1 MGEKGEEQ
9 VTFEEK
15 LEKFKSERVGF
26 RVSSE
31 DIADELAKVFTKEG
45 MVDRDGSSPTHA
57 LEYCLTEHTEYPG
70 VPYIAYNYNKGEHE
84 LSYGTDDFTD
94 EAPIDLLDVTLEEL
108 KEYNG

>member
-1 MGEKGEEQ
+1 M
-9 VTFEEK
+9 TFKEK

-45 MVDRDGSSPTHA
+45 MVDRDGSSPAQT
-57 LEYCLTEHTEYPG
+57 LEFYLTKYKEYPG
-70 VPYIAYNYNKGEHE
+70 VPYIAYNYIEGEHM
-84 LSYGTDDFTD
+84 LSHGTDDFTD

>member
-1 MGEKGEEQ
+1 M
-9 VTFEEK
+9 TFKEK

-45 MVDRDGSSPTHA
+45 MVDRNGSSPTQT
-57 LEYCLTEHTEYPG
+57 LEFYLTEYKGYPG
-70 VPYIAYNYNKGEHE
+70 VPYIVYNYIEGEHM
-84 LSYGTDDFTD
+84 LSHGTDDFID

-108 KEYNG
+108 KAYKG

>member
-1 MGEKGEEQ
+1 M
-9 VTFEEK
+9 TFKEK

-45 MVDRDGSSPTHA
+45 MVDRNGSSPTQT
-57 LEYCLTEHTEYPG
+57 LEFYLTEYKGYPG
-70 VPYIAYNYNKGEHE
+70 VPYIVYNYIEGEHM
-84 LSYGTDDFTD
+84 LSHGTDDFTG

>member
-1 MGEKGEEQ
+1 M
-9 VTFEEK
+9 TFEEK

-31 DIADELAKVFTKEG
+31 GVAKELAKVFTKEN
-45 MVDRDGSSPTHA
+45 MKDRGGDTPSDA
-57 LEYCLTEHTEYPG
+57 LKYCLTEYWEYPG
-70 VPYIAYNYNKGEHE
+70 VPYIAYNYTEGEHE